1 MKRYFTPIFIL
12 ALALFSAITFS
23 QAASAA
29 DFSKFNAG
37 NIMSDYVMSNRN
49 SMTEEQIQ
57 QFLTSKNSC
66 NDSNISKASRYPNM
80 VYNIKDGKFVCLS
93 KEVFDGET
101 AAKIIWQAS

>member
-1 MKRYFTPIFIL
+1 MKRYFTLIFIL

-57 QFLTSKNSC
+57 QFLLHVLYFLHPLHYSQMIYILSRNILKLIYKLQRRLNYG
-66 NDSNISKASRYPNM
+66 NDKTDSF
-80 VYNIKDGKFVCLS
+80 KFI
-93 KEVFDGET
+93 F
-101 AAKIIWQAS
+101 I